1 MTPRGRE
8 PIVHQMA
15 RPAQNTAEKEGPVR
29 GDRVVT
35 TNRRATYDYFIE
47 ESLETGIVLTGT
59 EIKSIRAG
67 RASIA
72 EAYVRV
78 EDGELWL
85 IGANIAPFVHGG
97 NDQHEPARPR
107 KLLAKRRQISNLQ
120 AATDQK
126 GMTLVPLRLSLR
138 HGLAKVDIGVAR
150 GKKTYDKRAATAER
164 EATRDIQRALR
175 DRG

>member
-1 MTPRGRE
+1 
-8 PIVHQMA
+8 MA
-15 RPAQNTAEKEGPVR
+15 RVAQKATDDEAKVR

-47 ESLETGIVLTGT
+47 ESIEAGVSLTGT

-67 RASIA
+67 RVSIA

-78 EDGELWL
+78 DGGELWL
-85 IGANIAPFVHGG
+85 IGANVAPFEQAGQD
-97 NDQHEPARPR
+97 NHEPTRPR
-107 KLLAKRRQISNLQ
+107 KLLAKRRQIAHLQ
-120 AATDQK
+120 EATDQK
-126 GMTLVPLRLSLR
+126 GMTLVPLRIALR
-138 HGLAKVDIGVAR
+138 HGLAKVDVGIAK
-150 GKKTYDKRAATAER
+150 GKKSYDKRAATAER